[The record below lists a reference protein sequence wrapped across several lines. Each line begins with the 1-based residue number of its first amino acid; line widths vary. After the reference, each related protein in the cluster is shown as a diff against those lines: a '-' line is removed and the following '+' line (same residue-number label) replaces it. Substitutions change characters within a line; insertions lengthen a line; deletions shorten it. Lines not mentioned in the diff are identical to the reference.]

1 MERDTWRDPGSQM
14 PIPVPIYSSK
24 QVPAGYT
31 WPTDVIDLREGIDL
45 NKLFLEGF

>member
-1 MERDTWRDPGSQM
+1 M

-24 QVPAGYT
+24 QVPAGHILGSMLYL
-31 WPTDVIDLREGIDL
+31 PTDVTDLREGIDL